1 MSRSKISE
9 EALSRLVESRA
20 KFFGFLRKRISS
32 ADAAE
37 DLLQSAFIKSI
48 EKGGELRDSESI
60 VPWFYRVLRNS
71 VVDYYR
77 QSGRNEEELS
87 GILADF
93 EAYSQQVPDREKEIC
108 QCVNPLLENLKPE
121 YRDALTTIDLGD
133 GSLADLA
140 SRAGITEGN
149 AAVRVHRARQAML
162 KQVQMTCGACAEHH
176 CVDCDCKHDRSSP
189 APKV

>member
-1 MSRSKISE
+1 MSKISE
-9 EALSRLVESRA
+9 EALTRLVESRA
-20 KFFGFLRKRISS
+20 KFLGFLRKRISS

-93 EAYSQQVPDREKEIC
+93 EAHSKAAPDRENEIC

-176 CVDCDCKHDRSSP
+176 CVDCHCKHH
-189 APKV
+189 

>member
-1 MSRSKISE
+1 MSKISE

-20 KFFGFLRKRISS
+20 KFLGFLRKRISS

-93 EAYSQQVPDREKEIC
+93 EAYSKPAPDRDNEIC

-162 KQVQMTCGACAEHH
+162 KQVQMTCGACAEHN
-176 CVDCDCKHDRSSP
+176 CIDCDCKHG
-189 APKV
+189 

>member
-1 MSRSKISE
+1 MSTPQISE
-9 EALSRLVESRA
+9 EALSRLVESRG
-20 KFFGFLRKRISS
+20 KFLGFLRKRISS
-32 ADAAE
+32 ADVAE
-37 DLLQSAFIKSI
+37 DLLQNAFVKSI

-77 QSGRNEEELS
+77 QSGRKEQELS
-87 GILADF
+87 GILADL
-93 EAYSQQVPDREKEIC
+93 EAYAKATTDPENEVC
-108 QCVNPLLENLKPE
+108 QCVNPLLDNLKPE

-176 CVDCDCKHDRSSP
+176 CVDCHCKRH
-189 APKV
+189 

>member
-1 MSRSKISE
+1 MSKSEISE
-9 EALSRLVESRA
+9 QALSKLVESRA
-20 KFFGFLRKRISS
+20 NFLGFLRKRISS
-32 ADAAE
+32 ADIAE
-37 DLLQSAFIKSI
+37 DLLQSAFVKSI
-48 EKGGELRDSESI
+48 EKGGEIRDAESI

-77 QSGRNEEELS
+77 QSGRSQQELR
-87 GILADF
+87 GILTDL
-93 EAYSQQVPDREKEIC
+93 EAYAKATPDPENELC

-121 YRDALTTIDLGD
+121 YREALTTIDLGD

-140 SRAGITEGN
+140 SHAGITEGN

-176 CVDCDCKHDRSSP
+176 CIDCHCKHR
-189 APKV
+189 